1 MARPALAVP
10 KEPAGPAALA
20 VVTGGNK
27 GVGFHVAQQLQEAG
41 LRVVLGC
48 RNRTL
53 AEEAA
58 ARLGCEYEIL
68 DLGSEASIEAFAK
81 QMEKKYKR
89 LDVLVNNAAIAFKA
103 ADPTPFKEQALPTLK
118 INLFGTMRLTDRLL
132 PLLRATAA
140 QSSSPP
146 RVVNVASM
154 AGRLRQ
160 LSPALQSEFAS
171 ETLDRPRLLR
181 LVFSF
186 VSAVQSG
193 RHREMGWSD
202 SNYGLSKLA
211 LIAYTRLLAREEPQ
225 LQVNACCPGYCCT
238 DMSSNRGGQDPAV
251 GARTVLA
258 AERSGRSGEFFEN
271 ERISEW

>member
-1 MARPALAVP
+1 M
-10 KEPAGPAALA
+10 KWQE

-103 ADPTPFKEQALPTLK
+103 ADPTPFKEQALPTC
-118 INLFGTMRLTDRLL
+118 
-132 PLLRATAA
+132 AT
-140 QSSSPP
+140 
-146 RVVNVASM
+146 
-154 AGRLRQ
+154 
-160 LSPALQSEFAS
+160 
-171 ETLDRPRLLR
+171 
-181 LVFSF
+181 
-186 VSAVQSG
+186 
-193 RHREMGWSD
+193 EMGEEKATTWGRD
-202 SNYGLSKLA
+202 GTDFLVRPMNGLGMAK
-211 LIAYTRLLAREEPQ
+211 T
-225 LQVNACCPGYCCT
+225 
-238 DMSSNRGGQDPAV
+238 
-251 GARTVLA
+251 
-258 AERSGRSGEFFEN
+258 
-271 ERISEW
+271 